1 MILACQLPQ
10 DDTWGI
16 MSGSTRI
23 LALITPCVTGGK
35 DASAK
40 ITKYQATTTSII
52 TDIQTISCVVGRVKT
67 RGKWGIIDRS
77 GGLVKTE
84 FIVG

>member
-10 DDTWGI
+10 DDMWGT
-16 MSGSTRI
+16 MSATTRI
-23 LALITPCVTGGK
+23 LTLITPCVTGGK
-35 DASAK
+35 DASVE
-40 ITKYQATTTSII
+40 ITKYHATTTSII
-52 TDIQTISCVVGRVKT
+52 TDIQTINCVVGRVKT

>member
-1 MILACQLPQ
+1 MILVCQLPQ
-10 DDTWGI
+10 DDMWGT
-16 MSGSTRI
+16 MARTTRI

-35 DASAK
+35 DASVE
-40 ITKYQATTTSII
+40 ITKYQTTTTSII
-52 TDIQTISCVVGRVKT
+52 TDIQTISCVVGRVLT